1 MKKMIVLLFV
11 LLLAG
16 CGAEEITGTFTLDA
30 AQGYVQQDDYETP
43 KKYIIERNYDKVF
56 VDKNVEG
63 FTEEELAAWGD
74 MSPEERAD
82 FIDNQPAQ
90 EGPIY
95 DITLIEATTEE
106 IVLEYEGERV
116 VFTALSESYFKADD
130 GTQYII
136 EYDSPSIAEYEA
148 SLMGP

>member
-1 MKKMIVLLFV
+1 MKKIVVLLFT

-16 CGAEEITGTFTLDA
+16 CGAEQITGTFTLDA
-30 AQGYVQQDDYETP
+30 AQGFISEDNYETP

-56 VDKNVEG
+56 VGKNEQG
-63 FTEEELAAWGD
+63 FTDEELAA
-74 MSPEERAD
+74 MAEMAPEEFKE
-82 FIDNQPAQ
+82 FIDNQSVA
-90 EGPIY
+90 EDPIY
-95 DITLIEATTEE
+95 DITMIEATTEE

-130 GTQYII
+130 GTQYVIQ
-136 EYDSPSIAEYEA
+136 YDSPSIAEYNA

>member
-16 CGAEEITGTFTLDA
+16 CGAEQITGTFTLDA
-30 AQGYVQQDDYETP
+30 AQGFISEDNYETP

-56 VDKNVEG
+56 VDKNVQG
-63 FTEEELAAWGD
+63 FTEEELAA
-74 MSPEERAD
+74 MAEMTPEEFKE
-82 FIDNQPAQ
+82 FIDNQSVA
-90 EGPIY
+90 EDSIY